1 MTRVDTRCTRC
12 GTPTTAFVCEDC
24 ADFTRS
30 ELELSAEFVAEVQTT
45 IARLSRHA
53 ERGGR
58 RQDDELEAVD
68 WIAGGALRSTPL
80 PVDLGAEA
88 TYTSAA
94 AVITAHA
101 RLLVKRRGLQV
112 PGWDGYRYAGP
123 VCGVITRPASGLT
136 GPYWNPAPQEPAEG
150 RATADCRHN
159 SCVLIRIRAS
169 EHPMARA
176 ARLVAANLDWF
187 RHRPDAS
194 RVLASL
200 EKAASAIRH
209 VIDAPPPLWYAGP
222 CWEQTAAGRC
232 PGELYAIAT
241 SGTVSCP
248 ECHFPHVV
256 ADRRQWLL
264 REAVD
269 ALAHAEM
276 LAAALSVLDRPIT
289 AAMIR
294 GYAHRGRIVA
304 HGADALGRPRYRVGD
319 VLQILEEIAERRAAK
334 AAGRVA

>member
-1 MTRVDTRCTRC
+1 MTRVDTCCTRC
-12 GTPTTAFVCEDC
+12 GAPTTAFVCEDC
-24 ADFTRS
+24 AEPTRS
-30 ELELSAEFVAEVQTT
+30 ELELSAEFVSEVQTT

-58 RQDDELEAVD
+58 RQADELEAVD

-80 PVDLGAEA
+80 PVDFGAEQAYTTAA
-88 TYTSAA
+88 T
-94 AVITAHA
+94 VITAHA
-101 RLLVKRRGLQV
+101 RLLVKGRGLRV

-123 VCGVITRPASGLT
+123 VCGVITHPASGLT
-136 GPYWNPAPQEPAEG
+136 GPLWNPAPREPAEG
-150 RATADCRHN
+150 RRTADCRHA

-169 EHPMARA
+169 EHPVARA

-187 RHRPDAS
+187 RHRPDAW
-194 RVLASL
+194 RLLTAL
-200 EKAASAIRH
+200 EKAASAIRQ

-222 CWEQTAAGRC
+222 CWEQAGVGRC

-241 SGTVSCP
+241 SGTVRCP
-248 ECHFPHVV
+248 ECHFPHAV
-256 ADRRQWLL
+256 AARRQWLL
-264 REAVD
+264 KEAVD

-304 HGADALGRPRYRVGD
+304 HSVDHLGRPRYRVGD
-319 VLQILEEIAERRAAK
+319 VLQIIEDNAARRAAR